1 MGRIKKGIL
10 GGFKG
15 TVGTVTGGN
24 WKGISYM
31 RSLPESSQ
39 SDPSPAQTAQRA
51 KFGMVIKFLKSF
63 NGLLEFSFKDDAVQ
77 QTGFNVAVSLTL
89 KSAVTGVYPGYQIS
103 YPQVLVSRGGLPNAG
118 APSAAAGAAG
128 KIVWHWTDNTGLGK
142 AQANDKA
149 VLVSY
154 CEALNISAFT
164 VAPDLRSAGTAT
176 LNVVGFGGQ
185 PVQTWLAFVSDNGV
199 EVATSIY
206 TGVVNVV

>member
-15 TVGTVTGGN
+15 TVGTVTGGS

-39 SDPSPAQTAQRA
+39 SDPSPAQLAQRA
-51 KFGMVIKFLKSF
+51 KFGMVVKFLKAF
-63 NGLLEFSFKDDAVQ
+63 KGLLEFSFKDDAVQ

-89 KSAVTGVYPGYQIS
+89 RSAVAGVYPAFQIS

-118 APSAAAGAAG
+118 APSAAAGTAG
-128 KIVWHWTDNTGLGK
+128 QLVWHWTDNSGLGNAK
-142 AQANDKA
+142 ANDKA
-149 VLVSY
+149 VLVTY

-164 VAPDLRSAGTAT
+164 IAPDLRSAGTAT
-176 LNVVGFGGQ
+176 LNVVGFGGH
-185 PVQTWLAFVSDNGV
+185 PVQTWIAFVSDDES